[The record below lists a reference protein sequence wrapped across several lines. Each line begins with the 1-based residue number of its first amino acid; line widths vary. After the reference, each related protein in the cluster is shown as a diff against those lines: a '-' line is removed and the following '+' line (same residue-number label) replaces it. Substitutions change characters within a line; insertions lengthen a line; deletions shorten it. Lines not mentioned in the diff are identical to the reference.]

1 MAAIAIGR
9 AAYRAA
15 VLFAKT
21 ELKADLPILDGV
33 SPSAITLPPGSWRC
47 ALDFLVAH
55 FPEIDEATWRARMQ
69 RGRVLDE
76 QAQPLH
82 AGSTYVPG
90 CTLYYYRELPA
101 ETPIPFLETVLHQD
115 EHLVVADKP
124 HFLPVMP
131 AGRYVQETLL
141 VRLKRRLGLEQLA
154 PLHRIDRGTAGL
166 VLFSVNPESRAR
178 YHALFAQR
186 DMVKHYEA
194 LAPALPPG
202 RVPHHHR
209 SRIEPG
215 EPFYRMRET
224 AGPANAETLI
234 EVAENRGPLAVYRL
248 QLLTGRKH
256 QLRVQMAGLGAPIVN
271 DDLYPEIRRDADDD
285 YSRPLQLI
293 ARSISFRD
301 PLDGSERHFESQRQ
315 LL

>member
-1 MAAIAIGR
+1 MAAIAISR

-15 VLFAKT
+15 VPFAKT
-21 ELKADLPILDGV
+21 DLKTDLPILDGV
-33 SPSAITLPPGSWRC
+33 SPSAITLPPGNWGC
-47 ALDFLVAH
+47 ALEFLVAH
-55 FPEIDEATWRARMQ
+55 FPEIDETTWRARMQ

-76 QAQPLH
+76 HAQPLH
-82 AGSTYVPG
+82 ADSPYLAGST
-90 CTLYYYRELPA
+90 LFYYRELAA
-101 ETPIPFLETVLHQD
+101 ETPIPFLETVLYQD
-115 EHLVVADKP
+115 EHLVAADKP

-131 AGRYVQETLL
+131 AGRFVQETLL

-166 VLFSVNPESRAR
+166 VLFSVNPETRAR

-186 DMVKHYEA
+186 EMIKIYEA
-194 LAPALPPG
+194 LAPALPPEKF
-202 RVPHHHR
+202 PLHHR

-224 AGPANAETLI
+224 EGPPNAETRI
-234 EVAENRGPLAVYRL
+234 EIAERRGALALYRL

-271 DDLYPEIRRDADDD
+271 DDLYPEVRRDADGD
-285 YSRPLQLI
+285 YSRPLQLLARRI
-293 ARSISFRD
+293 AFRD
-301 PLDGSERHFESQRQ
+301 PLDGSMRTFESRQ
-315 LL
+315 HLL